1 MKLLTFQEA
10 IQQAKGKKHV
20 LLGNG
25 FSIACRADIF
35 NYKALFCRA
44 DFSELSPKVPE
55 AFAVLGTTDFEIVM
69 EALKSAAT
77 LLRLYK
83 DQKMDLSEQL
93 LSDAEGLREVLV
105 HAIADG
111 HPEKPYD
118 IRNDE
123 VLSCR
128 EFLANFDNIYTL
140 NYDLLLYWAIMN
152 EQENISEKTY
162 DDGFRMP
169 NTGMEDYVAWNI
181 EKTNKQNVF
190 YMHGA
195 LHIFDA
201 GDELKKFTW
210 KHTGVSLI
218 EQIRAALVAN
228 MYPMIVA
235 EGTSK
240 QKLAKINHSNYLS
253 RAYRSFSNIKNSL
266 FIFGHSFAESD
277 DHILGLIP
285 NGSIKDLFVSIFG
298 DPSSDVNREIIE
310 KATALASKR
319 TGRQALNVHFYD
331 ASSAN
336 VWTATSE

>member
-1 MKLLTFQEA
+1 
-10 IQQAKGKKHV
+10 
-20 LLGNG
+20 
-25 FSIACRADIF
+25 
-35 NYKALFCRA
+35 
-44 DFSELSPKVPE
+44 
-55 AFAVLGTTDFEIVM
+55 
-69 EALKSAAT
+69 
-77 LLRLYK
+77 
-83 DQKMDLSEQL
+83 MDLSEQL

-118 IRNDE
+118 ISNDE
-123 VLSCR
+123 LLSCR
-128 EFLANFDNIYTL
+128 EFLANFNKIYTL

-152 EQENISEKTY
+152 EQESSSKKIY

-169 NTGMEDYVAWNI
+169 NTGGEDYVSWNI
-181 EKTNKQNVF
+181 ENTDKQNVF

-210 KHTGVSLI
+210 KRTGIALI
-218 EQIRAALVAN
+218 EQIRAALEDN

-253 RAYRSFSNIKNSL
+253 RSYRSFNKIHDNL
-266 FIFGHSFAESD
+266 FAFGHSFADSD
-277 DHILGLIP
+277 NHILDLIP
-285 NGSIKDLFVSIFG
+285 INRSIKDLYVSIFG
-298 DPSSDVNREIIE
+298 DPSSVVNREIIE

-319 TGRQALNVHFYD
+319 TGKQPLNIHFYD

-336 VWTATSE
+336 VWTATFE

>member
-1 MKLLTFQEA
+1 MQLLTFQEA
-10 IQQAKGKKHV
+10 IQKEKGKKHV

-25 FSIACRADIF
+25 FSIACRANIF
-35 NYKALFCRA
+35 NYKALFDRA
-44 DFSELSPKVPE
+44 DFSKLSPNVRE
-55 AFAVLGTTDFEIVM
+55 VFDALETTDFEIVM
-69 EALKSAAT
+69 EALKTSAI

-83 DQKMDLSEQL
+83 DKKADLSEEML
-93 LSDAEGLREVLV
+93 ADAEGLREVLV

-111 HPEKPYD
+111 HPAKPYD
-118 IRNDE
+118 IRADE
-123 VLSCR
+123 VNSCLGFLS
-128 EFLANFDNIYTL
+128 NFDNIYTL

-152 EQENISEKTY
+152 EQENTSEKTY

-169 NTGMEDYVAWNI
+169 NTGMADYVTWNI

-210 KHTGVSLI
+210 KHTGISLI
-218 EQIRAALVAN
+218 EQIRSALDEN

-253 RAYRSFSNIKNSL
+253 RAYRSFSNIQISL
-266 FIFGHSFAESD
+266 FIFGHSFADSD
-277 DHILGLIP
+277 NHILELIP
-285 NGSIKDLFVSIFG
+285 MGKIKNLYVSIFG
-298 DPSSDVNREIIE
+298 NTNSEVNQEII
-310 KATALASKR
+310 KRARNLVSKR
-319 TGRQALNVHFYD
+319 SGKQALNVYFYD

-336 VWTATSE
+336 VWTTTVY